1 MDQLKEFFGV
11 FKRQHFW
18 FIAPVLLGL
27 GIAGWMMSS
36 KKLTSEF
43 EQSRQKVK
51 GYVDQM
57 RGVSSTDKHPNPE
70 FHDGMGQLI
79 QDRRA
84 NVLKAW
90 ETKWERQ
97 KQELKWPEQ
106 LPPDFRRKV
115 EAMRPIEKVDPKN
128 NREQRITLS
137 LRRSYGNYIKKELP
151 RLAAEIGAKWQP
163 ASNRRGSG
171 GAAAFSSSRE
181 TVREPRGRSTAGD
194 AVDESQIVI
203 WNPQNQTEIQSQFDW
218 GNTPPTTFEILYA
231 QEDLWVLATLIDI
244 IKRTNGDVQTRS
256 QAAVKEIG
264 FIQIGSAVERPTFQV
279 HVPQP
284 VGSEEGISEPI
295 PEVNNMP
302 EVSGLNSERG
312 GFDAEGGG
320 LAPQPDALATLVA
333 DRYVDIDYQPIADLA
348 GLEASA
354 AVAKRIPVR
363 IRLKI
368 DQRDVYKFLVECANS
383 PLTFEVRQLRFN
395 PQGVSLGANGGGFSG
410 GGREE
415 MANSFTNRNASVKQ
429 LPDYESFDR
438 MIEIFGIV
446 YIFNPVDASKLGNEM
461 DEDMTASL

>member
-36 KKLTSEF
+36 SKLTTEL
-43 EQSRQKVK
+43 EQSKQKVK
-51 GYVDQM
+51 SYVDQM
-57 RGVSSTDKHPNPE
+57 AGVSRTDKHPNPE

-79 QDRRA
+79 KDRRA
-84 NVLKAW
+84 NVLQAW

-137 LRRSYGNYIKKELP
+137 LRRSYGNYIKNELP

-163 ASNRRGSG
+163 ASNRQGSG
-171 GAAAFSSSRE
+171 GASAFSSSRE
-181 TVREPRGRSTAGD
+181 AVREPRGRSTAGE
-194 AVDESQIVI
+194 VIDESQIVI
-203 WNPQNQTEIQSQFDW
+203 WNPQNQTEIQAQFDW

-264 FIQIGSAVERPTFQV
+264 FIQIGSAVERPAFQV
-279 HVPQP
+279 HVPQS
-284 VGSEEGISEPI
+284 VGGAEEGIADTI
-295 PEVNNMP
+295 PDVNNMP
-302 EVSGLNSERG
+302 EVSGLDSERG
-312 GFDAEGGG
+312 GFDTESGAP
-320 LAPQPDALATLVA
+320 PQPDALATLVA
-333 DRYVDIDYQPIADLA
+333 DRYVDIDYKPIADLA

-368 DQRDVYKFLVECANS
+368 DQRDVYKLLVECANS
-383 PLTFEVRQLRFN
+383 PLTLEVRQLRFN
-395 PQGVSLGANGGGFSG
+395 PQGGALSANGGGFNG

-415 MANSFTNRNASVKQ
+415 TANSFTNRNSAAKQ
-429 LPDYESFDR
+429 LAGIDSFDR

-446 YIFNPVDASKLGNEM
+446 YIFNPVDASKLGHEV

>member
-1 MDQLKEFFGV
+1 
-11 FKRQHFW
+11 
-18 FIAPVLLGL
+18 
-27 GIAGWMMSS
+27 
-36 KKLTSEF
+36 
-43 EQSRQKVK
+43 
-51 GYVDQM
+51 
-57 RGVSSTDKHPNPE
+57 
-70 FHDGMGQLI
+70 
-79 QDRRA
+79 
-84 NVLKAW
+84 
-90 ETKWERQ
+90 
-97 KQELKWPEQ
+97 
-106 LPPDFRRKV
+106 
-115 EAMRPIEKVDPKN
+115 
-128 NREQRITLS
+128 
-137 LRRSYGNYIKKELP
+137 
-151 RLAAEIGAKWQP
+151 
-163 ASNRRGSG
+163 
-171 GAAAFSSSRE
+171 
-181 TVREPRGRSTAGD
+181 
-194 AVDESQIVI
+194 
-203 WNPQNQTEIQSQFDW
+203 
-218 GNTPPTTFEILYA
+218 
-231 QEDLWVLATLIDI
+231 
-244 IKRTNGDVQTRS
+244 
-256 QAAVKEIG
+256 
-264 FIQIGSAVERPTFQV
+264 
-279 HVPQP
+279 
-284 VGSEEGISEPI
+284 
-295 PEVNNMP
+295 MP